1 MMHSVLDV
9 FDECFRMWVLKNAL
23 DVHTQ
28 MVVPDVLVLPVER
41 IKDLCDVSTNSD
53 EHLILDLR
61 RCQVPDGTTH
71 QLDGFRSM
79 MSIEEGDALQLAQN
93 HGSCQRCTAP
103 QSRCMILP
111 DVQIPICLLI
121 GATMSGQLRP

>member
-1 MMHSVLDV
+1 MLQDV
-9 FDECFRMWVLKNAL
+9 GPEECLGCPYTNGSPRCAGF
-23 DVHTQ
+23 
-28 MVVPDVLVLPVER
+28 PIER

-79 MSIEEGDALQLAQN
+79 MSIEEGDALQLAQIMEVAKDARLHN
-93 HGSCQRCTAP
+93 H
-103 QSRCMILP
+103 
-111 DVQIPICLLI
+111 DV
-121 GATMSGQLRP
+121 

>member
-1 MMHSVLDV
+1 MHRVLDV
-9 FDECFRMWVLKNAL
+9 FDECFRMWILKNPF

-41 IKDLCDVSTNSD
+41 IKDLSDVCTNSD

-79 MSIEEGDALQLAQN
+79 MSIEEGDALQLAQIMEVAKDARLHN
-93 HGSCQRCTAP
+93 H
-103 QSRCMILP
+103 
-111 DVQIPICLLI
+111 DV
-121 GATMSGQLRP
+121 

>member
-1 MMHSVLDV
+1 MMHRVLDV
-9 FDECFRMWVLKNAL
+9 FGECFRMWVLKNAF

-79 MSIEEGDALQLAQN
+79 MSIEEGDALQLAQIMEVAKDARLHN
-93 HGSCQRCTAP
+93 H
-103 QSRCMILP
+103 
-111 DVQIPICLLI
+111 DV
-121 GATMSGQLRP
+121 

>member
-1 MMHSVLDV
+1 MMHRVPDV
-9 FDECFRMWVLKNAL
+9 FDECFRMWVLKNAF

-28 MVVPDVLVLPVER
+28 IVVPDVLVLPVER
-41 IKDLCDVSTNSD
+41 IKDLCDVPTNSD

-79 MSIEEGDALQLAQN
+79 MSIEEGDALQLAEIMEV
-93 HGSCQRCTAP
+93 AKDP

-111 DVQIPICLLI
+111 DVQIPICLI